1 MSLNLNAELN
11 KKSIY
16 GTANIAKFIIYSL
29 LGIFLFFV
37 PVKIGNSSSI
47 MVDHII
53 AFINRTVPFFGPI
66 FTVCIAIV
74 GGLYPWYKGTYKK
87 DITTFILS
95 VFGLI
100 GIPMAFLGALS
111 FMKIATIGP
120 QWLMRPDMLPF
131 VFEKVI
137 MAVTMIVPI
146 GSLFL
151 TFIISYGLLE
161 FAGVLMRPIMRPVFR
176 TPGRSAI
183 DAVASFV
190 GSFSVAIYL
199 TNRLYLEG
207 KYTRREA
214 ITIMS
219 GFSTVSATFMIII
232 ARTLKIMDLWN
243 VYFWSA
249 FAITFIVTALTVRLW
264 PLSKIEDT
272 YIDGKGKPEAVKEG
286 SLFSQALEEGL
297 SAVAMAKPLF
307 ANLYDSFK
315 SGIKMVL
322 ILTPC
327 MASVATLA
335 FVLIKL
341 TSFFDI
347 FGYLFLPF
355 TYALSLIGLPEP
367 TILAKACAT
376 SLADVFAPPLY
387 LASLKDVP
395 LIVKFVTSVVTV
407 SGIIFFGGS
416 IPCLLSTDVDFKL
429 WQMIVIWFERAV
441 LALILTGILAVIL
454 F

>member
-16 GTANIAKFIIYSL
+16 STANIAKFVIYSL

-87 DITTFILS
+87 DIAAFILS

-131 VFEKVI
+131 VFEKVV

-146 GSLFL
+146 GSVFL

-249 FAITFIVTALTVRLW
+249 LAITFIVTALTVRLW

-272 YIDGKGKPEAVKEG
+272 YVDGKGKPEMVKEG
-286 SLFSQALEEGL
+286 SIFSQAIEEGL
-297 SAVAMAKPLF
+297 TAAATSKPLF

-327 MASVATLA
+327 MASVATFA

-367 TILAKACAT
+367 AILAKACAT

-387 LASLKDVP
+387 LASLNDVP
-395 LIVKFVTSVVTV
+395 LIVKFVTSVVAV
-407 SGIIFFGGS
+407 SSIIFFGGS
-416 IPCLLSTDVDFKL
+416 IPCLLSTDVNFKL

-441 LALILTGILAVIL
+441 LALILTGVLAVIL